1 MNAETATQ
9 ILAQNAADHATALL
23 AEAHVLK
30 CANCDNQDALVY
42 HSDTSLKR
50 RKYYCVPCAKTL
62 SGYRYAYATDSSLA
76 RGHGED

>member
-1 MNAETATQ
+1 MEIMTQ
-9 ILAQNAADHATALL
+9 EL

-30 CANCDNQDALVY
+30 CANCDDRDALVY
-42 HSDTSLKR
+42 FSDSSLKR

-62 SGYRYAYATDSSLA
+62 SGYRYAYATASSLA